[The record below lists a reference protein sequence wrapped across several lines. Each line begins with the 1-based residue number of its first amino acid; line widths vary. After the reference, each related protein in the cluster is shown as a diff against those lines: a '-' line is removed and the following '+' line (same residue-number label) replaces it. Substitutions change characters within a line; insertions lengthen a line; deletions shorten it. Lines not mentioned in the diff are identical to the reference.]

1 MKRFI
6 AIAGNIGVGKS
17 SLTKLLSE
25 RLGWEP
31 FYEAADENPYLSG
44 VYEDMARWCFHSEI
58 FFLARKLYYYNL
70 LLKSPRSVIQDRT
83 IYEDA
88 EVFAENFYR
97 EGLMDERDYRT
108 YRQLYEAVISV
119 LPSPDLVIYL
129 QASVPTLERR
139 IAMRGRDYEK
149 KIPKDYLEKLNA
161 LYEEWIERYTL
172 SPVLKVPA
180 DRLDFVH
187 STKHLDLIVEKVLE
201 KLQGKEVVTFDVAE
215 E

>member
-1 MKRFI
+1 MRKRFI

-17 SLTKLLSE
+17 TLTRMLSE

-31 FYEAADENPYLSG
+31 FYEAADENPYLSDL
-44 VYEDMARWCFHSEI
+44 YRDMRKWCFHSEV
-58 FFLARKLYYYNL
+58 FFLARKLYHYHQILQRPN
-70 LLKSPRSVIQDRT
+70 SVVQDRT

-119 LPSPDLVIYL
+119 LPPPDLVIYL
-129 QASVPTLERR
+129 QASVPTLLER
-139 IAMRGRDYEK
+139 IALRGRDYEK
-149 KIPKDYLEKLNA
+149 SIDRAYLEKLNV
-161 LYEEWIERYTL
+161 LYNEWIEHYTL

-180 DRLDFVH
+180 DRLDFVKFERH
-187 STKHLDLIVEKVLE
+187 MDLIVEKVLE
-201 KLQGKEVVTFDVAE
+201 KLHGKEIVTFD
-215 E
+215 

>member
-1 MKRFI
+1 MKWFV

-17 SLTKLLSE
+17 SLTRLLSE

-31 FYEAADENPYLSG
+31 FFEAADENPYLSD
-44 VYEDMARWCFHSEI
+44 VYQDMARWCFHSEI
-58 FFLARKLYYYNL
+58 FFLARKLYYYNI
-70 LLKSPRSVIQDRT
+70 LLKRPGSVIQDRT

-108 YRQLYEAVISV
+108 YRQLYEAIISV
-119 LPSPDLVIYL
+119 LPPPDLVIYL
-129 QASVPTLERR
+129 QASVPTLEKR

-149 KIPKDYLEKLNA
+149 KIPREYLEKLNA

-180 DRLDFVH
+180 DQLDFVH
-187 STKHLDLIVEKVLE
+187 SSRHLDLIVEKVLE
-201 KLQGKEVVTFDVAE
+201 KLQGKEVVTFEIPE

>member
-1 MKRFI
+1 MKWFV

-17 SLTKLLSE
+17 SLTRLLSE

-31 FYEAADENPYLSG
+31 FFEAADENPYLSD
-44 VYEDMARWCFHSEI
+44 VYQDMARWCFHSEI
-58 FFLARKLYYYNL
+58 FFLARKLYYYNI
-70 LLKSPRSVIQDRT
+70 LLKRPGSVIQDRT

-108 YRQLYEAVISV
+108 YRQLYEAIISV
-119 LPSPDLVIYL
+119 LPPPDLVIYL
-129 QASVPTLERR
+129 QASVPTLEKR

-149 KIPKDYLEKLNA
+149 KIPREYLEKLNA

-180 DRLDFVH
+180 DQLDFVH
-187 STKHLDLIVEKVLE
+187 SSRHLDLIVEKVLE
-201 KLQGKEVVTFDVAE
+201 KLQGKEIVTFEIPE

>member
-1 MKRFI
+1 MKRFV

-17 SLTKLLSE
+17 SLTRLLSE
-25 RLGWEP
+25 KLGWEP
-31 FYEAADENPYLSG
+31 FYEAADENPYLSE
-44 VYEDMARWCFHSEI
+44 VYQDMARWCFHSEV
-58 FFLARKLYYYNL
+58 FFLARKLYYYNQ
-70 LLKSPRSVIQDRT
+70 LLKSPHSVIQDRT

-88 EVFAENFYR
+88 EIFVENFYR

-108 YRQLYEAVISV
+108 YRQLYEAIISI
-119 LPSPDLVIYL
+119 LPPPDLVIYL
-129 QASVPTLERR
+129 QASVPTLEKR

-149 KIPKDYLEKLNA
+149 KISRDYLEKLNA

-187 STKHLDLIVEKVLE
+187 SSRHLDLIVEKVLE
-201 KLQGKEVVTFDVAE
+201 KLQGKEVVTFEAWE

>member
-1 MKRFI
+1 MKRFV

-17 SLTKLLSE
+17 SLTRLLSE

-31 FYEAADENPYLSG
+31 FFEAADENPYLSD
-44 VYEDMARWCFHSEI
+44 VYKDMARWCFHSEI
-58 FFLARKLYYYNL
+58 FFLARKLYYYNI
-70 LLKSPRSVIQDRT
+70 LLKRPGSVIQDRT

-108 YRQLYEAVISV
+108 YRQLYEAIISV
-119 LPSPDLVIYL
+119 LPPPDLVIYL
-129 QASVPTLERR
+129 QASVPTLEKR
-139 IAMRGRDYEK
+139 IAMRGREYEK
-149 KIPKDYLEKLNA
+149 KIPREYLEKLNA

-187 STKHLDLIVEKVLE
+187 SSRHLDLIVEKVLE
-201 KLQGKEVVTFDVAE
+201 KLQGKEVVTFEIPE